1 MSSTSSS
8 PTLLGSSPPRVLG
21 HKDEEAGLIPLE
33 DLESLD
39 KMVQISEKP
48 VWLDES
54 ESETTPRSSL
64 RQALIDYSCIVLN
77 VVSTIAIVFV
87 NKIVLSDEQL
97 RHCQISIA
105 AYHFFISFVVLYIA
119 GRLLKMFPVI
129 FLPVKEVFS
138 VAAFFA
144 GFLILGN
151 LSLTFNS
158 VSFYQLA
165 KIMTTPTVV
174 LLNYVLLGK
183 TVNVLTLVSI
193 ATLCLGVGLITSAS
207 IFSNVLGTC
216 IAVAAFTITA
226 LYQIWIGKK
235 LVDLKVSP
243 PQLLLNQAPVA
254 CGLLLLLCGFVDKA
268 PVVQELNMRSINAL
282 VVSGFIAALLNVSQF
297 LVIGR
302 TSALT
307 FNVIS
312 QLKTLAIVGLSW
324 YHENR
329 ALSMMDVVGVVMTL
343 GSAYAYATVSK
354 K

>member
-1 MSSTSSS
+1 MA
-8 PTLLGSSPPRVLG
+8 LGR
-21 HKDEEAGLIPLE
+21 KDEESGLLPIEELE
-33 DLESLD
+33 MLD
-39 KMVQISEKP
+39 KRANVNEKP

-54 ESETTPRSSL
+54 EDTIPRPSL
-64 RQALIDYSCIVLN
+64 RQVFIDYSCVLLN
-77 VVSTIAIVFV
+77 VTSTIAIVFI

-119 GRLLKMFPVI
+119 GRLLKMFPVV

-165 KIMTTPTVV
+165 KILTTPTVV
-174 LLNYVLLGK
+174 FLNFIILGK
-183 TVNVLTLVSI
+183 TVTVPVLVSI
-193 ATLCLGVGLITSAS
+193 AALCVGVGLITSAS

-235 LVDLKVSP
+235 LTDLKVSP

-254 CGLLLLLCGFVDKA
+254 CGLLLLLCGFVDKV
-268 PVVQELNMRSINAL
+268 PVVENLDMRSVHAL
-282 VVSGFIAALLNVSQF
+282 VVSGFVAALLNVSQF

-324 YHENR
+324 YHESR
-329 ALSMMDVVGVVMTL
+329 ALSIMDVIGVVMTL

>member
-1 MSSTSSS
+1 
-8 PTLLGSSPPRVLG
+8 
-21 HKDEEAGLIPLE
+21 
-33 DLESLD
+33 
-39 KMVQISEKP
+39 
-48 VWLDES
+48 
-54 ESETTPRSSL
+54 
-64 RQALIDYSCIVLN
+64 
-77 VVSTIAIVFV
+77 
-87 NKIVLSDEQL
+87 
-97 RHCQISIA
+97 
-105 AYHFFISFVVLYIA
+105 
-119 GRLLKMFPVI
+119 MFPVV

-165 KIMTTPTVV
+165 KILTTPTVV
-174 LLNYVLLGK
+174 FLNYIILGK
-183 TVNVLTLVSI
+183 TVTVPVLVSI
-193 ATLCLGVGLITSAS
+193 AALCVGVGLITSAS
-207 IFSNVLGTC
+207 VFSNVLGTC

-235 LVDLKVSP
+235 LTDLKVSP

-254 CGLLLLLCGFVDKA
+254 CGLLLLLCGFVDKV
-268 PVVQELNMRSINAL
+268 PVVEDLNMRSVHAL
-282 VVSGFIAALLNVSQF
+282 AVSGFVAALLNVSQF

-329 ALSMMDVVGVVMTL
+329 ALSIMDVIGVVMTL
-343 GSAYAYATVSK
+343 ASAYAYATVSK
-354 K
+354 R